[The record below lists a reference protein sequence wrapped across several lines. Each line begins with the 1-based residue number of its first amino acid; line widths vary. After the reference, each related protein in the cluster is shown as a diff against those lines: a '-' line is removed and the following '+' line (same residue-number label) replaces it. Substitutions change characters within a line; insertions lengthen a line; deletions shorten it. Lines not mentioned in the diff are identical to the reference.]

1 MRKVIVVW
9 SDSNTLHGWQYGE
22 YRAELAECET
32 LGFITE
38 ETDDKLVVSQTVS
51 GYGAHMGIT
60 VIAKGCI
67 KSIKE
72 LRVR

>member
-1 MRKVIVVW
+1 MRKVIVEWV
-9 SDSNTLHGWQYGE
+9 DSNTLHGWQYGE
-22 YRAELAECET
+22 YPTELARCET
-32 LGFITE
+32 LGFVME
-38 ETDDKLVVSQTVS
+38 ETGEKLVVAQTIS

-72 LRVR
+72 VRVR